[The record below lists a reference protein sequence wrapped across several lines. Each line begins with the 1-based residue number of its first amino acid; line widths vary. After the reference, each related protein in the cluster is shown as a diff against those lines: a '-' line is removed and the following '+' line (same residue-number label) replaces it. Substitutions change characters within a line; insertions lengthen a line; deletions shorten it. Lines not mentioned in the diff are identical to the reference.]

1 MKLRGAAPSSDD
13 TFSKTVLMVL
23 VAMICAAAKEVARD
37 VTARCSQD
45 AGVRARKSL
54 STTPRQTNQI
64 VLAVL
69 GEVKDSRER

>member
-13 TFSKTVLMVL
+13 TFSETVLMVL
-23 VAMICAAAKEVARD
+23 VAICAAAKEVARD